1 MMTSTTD
8 EIPQDD
14 GRRTRRSR
22 HDAPI
27 AVGLGVAGAFVALLL
42 GLLTFGVQA
51 TVEPHHLPLA
61 ISTADAASA
70 TAMAPVLDRVAA
82 QGGDAVAWRRVAS
95 RAEAIE
101 WSKRFVQV
109 DAPGRYR
116 GRCECELRPIF
127 EILSTGVLAFECA
140 LISLMFSFVHSRRV
154 GLFAMIT
161 PLFGVGFLT
170 QHDLARQAPI
180 ES

>member
-1 MMTSTTD
+1 MLRIVVLSYPRSANCSRATARMVSRLGGEPVALPGRCRVCRLARSAGAGQNQGDGISTPDDIQERAEQTQRMMTSTTD

-82 QGGDAVAWRRVAS
+82 QG
-95 RAEAIE
+95 
-101 WSKRFVQV
+101 
-109 DAPGRYR
+109 
-116 GRCECELRPIF
+116 
-127 EILSTGVLAFECA
+127 
-140 LISLMFSFVHSRRV
+140 
-154 GLFAMIT
+154 
-161 PLFGVGFLT
+161 
-170 QHDLARQAPI
+170 
-180 ES
+180 